1 MLVDMGEGLAAE
13 KDVAVAAGPVGAE
26 KSARLEAPITTQ
38 IGSEARSDHEYL
50 RGADIVESQLV
61 GRHIDCVT
69 GHRMETALLV
79 AEIRGKGEVGY
90 ARWMPDHE
98 MRMP

>member
-38 IGSEARSDHEYL
+38 IGSEARSDPEYL

-79 AEIRGKGEVGY
+79 EERPGKTGTACGRERFCKYG
-90 ARWMPDHE
+90 
-98 MRMP
+98 